1 MKGESA
7 LPEVATRSTPNNRN
21 TVIIGKSHHA
31 FFSRNSATTS
41 KIVEDFAITP
51 TQITSNR
58 TTQPP

>member
-7 LPEVATRSTPNNRN
+7 LPEVATRSTPNNKN

-41 KIVEDFAITP
+41 KIVEYFAITQP
-51 TQITSNR
+51 QITS
-58 TTQPP
+58 